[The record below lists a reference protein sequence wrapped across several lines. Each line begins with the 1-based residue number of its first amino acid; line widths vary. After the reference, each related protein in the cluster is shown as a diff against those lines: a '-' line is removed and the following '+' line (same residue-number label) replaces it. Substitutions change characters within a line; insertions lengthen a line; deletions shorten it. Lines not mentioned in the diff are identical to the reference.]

1 MLECSRKDNY
11 IRRLAMRRLG
21 SRELKAKLSEVL
33 RQVRENDEV
42 FVVTHRGRPIA
53 RIVPESLGR
62 TPAPEFAAIWSE
74 MDRLSEEIACDWPK
88 HVSAA
93 EAVAADRREL

>member
-1 MLECSRKDNY
+1 
-11 IRRLAMRRLG
+11 MRSVG

-33 RQVRENDEV
+33 RQVRENEEV

-53 RIVPESLGR
+53 RIVPESPGA
-62 TPAPEFAAIWSE
+62 TSAPDFAAIWSE
-74 MDRLSEEIACDWPK
+74 MDRLSEEIARDWPE

-93 EAVAADRREL
+93 EAVAADRREM